1 VDHRQVVRIL
11 ATLRVGIGAVLLLV
25 PGAAGRRWI
34 GEPAGDARVKAVIRG
49 LGARDMALGLGALR
63 ALDRGEPA
71 QAWVQLA
78 AVGDATDAVAALAG
92 ARRLGALRT
101 LGTVVSAGAAAAIGF
116 VAAAEVDEGN
126 RPV

>member
-1 VDHRQVVRIL
+1 MRIL
-11 ATLRVGIGAVLLLV
+11 ATLRVGIGAVLLLA

-49 LGARDMALGLGALR
+49 LGARDLALGLGALR

-71 QAWVQLA
+71 HAWVQLA
-78 AVGDATDAVAALAG
+78 AVGDATDAVAAVAA
-92 ARRLGALRT
+92 ARRLGPLRT
-101 LGTVVSAGAAAAIGF
+101 LGTAVSAGAAAAIGF